1 MWRLGLIVAA
11 VVLFL
16 DRISKWWLISVYQM
30 PEREEVTLLPFFKLV
45 MWWNPG
51 ISFGLFRSHGELL
64 RWTFV
69 GIFTLICLLLVRWM
83 TKTDRH
89 LTLVG
94 LGLVLGGAIGNI
106 SDRVIFGAVADFFYF
121 HIGDWYF
128 PAFNVAD
135 MGISVGAAVLLFDA
149 IVERQ
154 PPKA

>member
-1 MWRLGLIVAA
+1 MWRLGLTIAGI
-11 VVLFL
+11 VLFL
-16 DRISKWWLISVYQM
+16 DRISKWWLISVYDM
-30 PEREEVTLLPFFKLV
+30 PDREQVTLLPFFKLV
-45 MWWNPG
+45 MWWNQG
-51 ISFGLFRSHGELL
+51 ISFGLFQAHGQIL
-64 RWTFV
+64 RWAFIIV
-69 GIFTLICLLLVRWM
+69 FSLICLLLVRWM
-83 TKTDRH
+83 TKTDRR

-106 SDRVIFGAVADFFYF
+106 YDRVIFGAVADFFYF